1 MKLLLNAL
9 TVIGEYFIFL
19 GKVFSVPERWKQFLK
34 KTTDEM
40 YSMGVGSLPIVLIV
54 SVIMGAVVT
63 IQTGLQI
70 ESSWVP
76 KWTVGFTARTSIV
89 MEFCPT
95 ILSLLLIGNM
105 GSRITAEIGGMR
117 VTEQIDALDAMGINS
132 ASFLVLPKIVALLI
146 VNPILIVISMFLA
159 LLGGYLVALM
169 GTVVAPYDYID
180 GITSFFRMY
189 DLYYALIKTVV
200 FAFVISSIA
209 SFYGYKIEGGALGLG
224 KASTQA
230 VVTSSFLVLV
240 LNLIITQIML

>member
-1 MKLLLNAL
+1 
-9 TVIGEYFIFL
+9 
-19 GKVFSVPERWKQFLK
+19 
-34 KTTDEM
+34 
-40 YSMGVGSLPIVLIV
+40 
-54 SVIMGAVVT
+54 
-63 IQTGLQI
+63 
-70 ESSWVP
+70 
-76 KWTVGFTARTSIV
+76 
-89 MEFCPT
+89 
-95 ILSLLLIGNM
+95 M

-209 SFYGYKIEGGALGLG
+209 SFLWI
-224 KASTQA
+224 
-230 VVTSSFLVLV
+230 
-240 LNLIITQIML
+240 